1 MLSQGSRLVYL
12 YVGSA
17 DVGRDLAFYSEQL
30 GAEVVWRVEGM
41 GAEVAAVKLGD
52 GPLVLLAD
60 HRDAPSIIQ
69 VWAVDDLELAERD
82 LNASGWKGS
91 GRHLEVP
98 DGPILVLA
106 DPSGNEIGLLQQ
118 TRPDVTR
125 HFAERSR

>member
-1 MLSQGSRLVYL
+1 VLSQGSRLVYL

-17 DVGRDLAFYSEQL
+17 DIGRDVEFYSEQL
-30 GAEVVWRVEGM
+30 GGEVVWRVEGM
-41 GAEVAAVKLGD
+41 GAEVAAVRLGD

-60 HRDAPSIIQ
+60 HREPRTVVQ
-69 VWAVDDLELAERD
+69 VWAVNDLEAAERD
-82 LNASGWKGS
+82 LNASGWRGS

-118 TRPDVTR
+118 TRPDVAR
-125 HFAERSR
+125 HFAERST